1 MTETNYA
8 NDISGLPNI
17 NDLYEDSLIKKW
29 IKLIPI
35 DKTILFEVF
44 EERNYFNLIAE
55 IVLDT
60 EVNEKGK
67 KQGEKKRNT
76 LIKLA
81 NYDEEIIKQKSEWI
95 YIMVINGRLV
105 KIGGTRDGIKGRFGS
120 YLCGHHIP
128 EHGKSGKASETN
140 KYIYNTLYF
149 YLQLGC
155 EIKLYGYQLPVEEIT
170 RNVFTKEVRIRV
182 QTYHSYESILID
194 NYKKRYGNIPYLCDN
209 SDPDYKE

>member
-1 MTETNYA
+1 MSQTNYA

-17 NDLYEDSLIKKW
+17 NELYEASLIKKW

-35 DKTILFEVF
+35 DKTIPFEKF
-44 EERNYFNLIAE
+44 AERNYFNVIAD

-67 KQGEKKRNT
+67 KKRNT

-81 NYDEEIIKQKSEWI
+81 NYIHEIVKKKGEWVYAI
-95 YIMVINGRLV
+95 VINGQLV
-105 KIGGTRDGIKGRFGS
+105 KIGGTRDGIQGRFGS

-128 EHGKSGKASETN
+128 EREKSGKASETN

-149 YLQLGC
+149 YLELGC
-155 EIKLYGYQLPVEEIT
+155 EIKLYGYQLPFEEIS
-170 RNVFTKEVRIRV
+170 RNVFGKEIQIRV
-182 QTYHSYESILID
+182 QTYHSYESVLID
-194 NYKKRYGNIPYLCDN
+194 NFKKNHGFIPFLCDN
-209 SDPDYKE
+209 CDPDYKE